1 MELNTHKRG
10 ILSWTALVF
19 LLISLAIL
27 QSSVLA
33 GFLKASFMPHFL
45 WPPLFY
51 CFLQRAFLESLFLTF
66 FISSLSSV
74 FLSNSAPQLFL
85 IYLSGFIAFMLLK
98 KILLSQSL
106 AVFFILTLIFS
117 FYFSFLIEKS
127 FYTPDRSAWIHIVS
141 YFYKAV
147 VTSALATLLLP
158 VLKKHFPPVEEI

>member
-1 MELNTHKRG
+1 MELNKHKRG
-10 ILSWTALVF
+10 ILSWTALGF
-19 LLISLAIL
+19 LLIILAIL
-27 QSSVLA
+27 QNSLLA
-33 GFLKASFMPHFL
+33 VFLKASLIPHFL

-51 CFLQRAFLESLFLTF
+51 CFLQRSFLESLFLML

-74 FLSNSAPQLFL
+74 FLSHSAPQLCL

-98 KILLSQSL
+98 KILLSQSS

-127 FYTPDRSAWIHIVS
+127 FYTLDLSTWTHIVF

-147 VTSALATLLLP
+147 VTSALAVLLLP
-158 VLKKHFPPVEEI
+158 LLKKHFPPVEEI